1 MKKCDVY
8 MRKCMSGDCAKHW
21 DRSQSSVFYL
31 IKITCAGYKLGIVI
45 YVVDKSPVLI
55 PSYGIEFFALA
66 CIKYTDRNN

>member
-1 MKKCDVY
+1 
-8 MRKCMSGDCAKHW
+8 MSGDCAKHW

-31 IKITCAGYKLGIVI
+31 IKITCAGYKLRIVI